1 MPGAAFLPPNL
12 PPHIPYS
19 RALQQRL
26 YLLAQHIRRACTP
39 SAARRGLDQLHT
51 QLLINGFARKRFLLA
66 KFLSL
71 AAFATDLPRAES
83 FFLLSINPSSPA
95 SPTIA
100 NLLLRA
106 AAASGA
112 APSSLLALF
121 SRLVGRH
128 GLRPNAFSFST
139 LLAAIA
145 VGGDGA
151 RALPHGR
158 ALHARALAAG
168 VLASSGGHVTTSLV
182 GLYAA
187 TGQLGDARKVFD
199 EMPSRSV
206 ATWNCML
213 AAYVRCGEVDTALRF
228 FGHEMTQRDAVAWT
242 TVIGGCANA
251 GRAAEAVDLFW
262 GMRNARVKDD
272 VVTMVALLTACA
284 ELGDLELG
292 RWVHS
297 RVDREGHERRTVM
310 LDNAL
315 INMYVKCGAMEDA
328 LRMFHQM
335 SRRSTVSWTTM
346 ISGLVMHG
354 HSEDALDLFQRMQEH
369 PDGATLLAVL
379 RACSHAGRIDDGRRY
394 FESMERVYGI
404 TPEIQH
410 YGCMVDMLCCWRRL
424 HDAFELVEKMPFQP
438 NESAWGALLSGCRR
452 EGNLVVAANVTDK
465 LVELRPERAAGYL
478 VLLANMYADVGQW
491 EQAQIVREK
500 VAALNA
506 EKPAGSS
513 WVNPNQSSMAIV

>member
-121 SRLVGRH
+121 SCLVGRH

-145 VGGDGA
+145 AGGDGA

-168 VLASSGGHVTTSLV
+168 ALASSGGHVTTSLV

-187 TGQLGDARKVFD
+187 TGQLEDARKVFD
-199 EMPSRSV
+199 EMPARSV
-206 ATWNCML
+206 AAWNCML
-213 AAYVRCGEVDTALRF
+213 TVYMRCGEVD
-228 FGHEMTQRDAVAWT
+228 
-242 TVIGGCANA
+242 
-251 GRAAEAVDLFW
+251 
-262 GMRNARVKDD
+262 
-272 VVTMVALLTACA
+272 
-284 ELGDLELG
+284 
-292 RWVHS
+292 
-297 RVDREGHERRTVM
+297 
-310 LDNAL
+310 
-315 INMYVKCGAMEDA
+315 
-328 LRMFHQM
+328 
-335 SRRSTVSWTTM
+335 
-346 ISGLVMHG
+346 
-354 HSEDALDLFQRMQEH
+354 
-369 PDGATLLAVL
+369 
-379 RACSHAGRIDDGRRY
+379 
-394 FESMERVYGI
+394 
-404 TPEIQH
+404 
-410 YGCMVDMLCCWRRL
+410 
-424 HDAFELVEKMPFQP
+424 
-438 NESAWGALLSGCRR
+438 
-452 EGNLVVAANVTDK
+452 
-465 LVELRPERAAGYL
+465 
-478 VLLANMYADVGQW
+478 
-491 EQAQIVREK
+491 
-500 VAALNA
+500 AAL
-506 EKPAGSS
+506 
-513 WVNPNQSSMAIV
+513 